1 MTALDLDAIHWQ
13 ETAEGHYMPRTAPA
27 DINYPSEDDVE
38 NGVMY
43 GYEDQYEG
51 TLPATGESPDAP
63 SLDALVVG
71 DGQLTVTVSLNDAGE
86 PAYVLYR
93 TATAGWTLPD
103 EDLKLL
109 ADGEVVINGLH
120 NGTLYYVCAV
130 SKVGLTYSLPSVVM
144 AARPEPAGATR
155 ARYRV
160 VGIEHM
166 PGAATQT
173 LVLERIERPTHP

>member
-1 MTALDLDAIHWQ
+1 MTALDLDTIHWE
-13 ETAEGHYMPRTAPA
+13 ETVEGHYRPRTDPA
-27 DINYPSEDDVE
+27 DINYPAEDDVE
-38 NGVMY
+38 NGVVY

-63 SLDALVVG
+63 SLDALIAG

-93 TATAGWTLPD
+93 TATGGWSLPD
-103 EDLKLL
+103 EDYKAT
-109 ADGEVVINGLH
+109 ADGDVTIGGLQNGS
-120 NGTLYYVCAV
+120 LYYVCAV
-130 SKVGLTYSLPSVVM
+130 TKIDQTYSLPSIVLS
-144 AARPEPAGATR
+144 ARPQASGATT